1 MSIFRLE
8 SDLFLLQRFILFI
21 KKEILKNLA
30 KRALIMV
37 FMRPNTKKMYKEL
50 CLVTPGGVNSP
61 VRSFQAVDLVPLI
74 VQKGSADQIWDIDGH
89 TWVDFCMSWGA
100 LILGHAPANIVSVAT
115 EQIACGSSFG
125 ITNIYEKQL
134 ATEITSCVSSIQKIR
149 FVSSG
154 TEAVMS
160 AIRLAR
166 AYTGRDKIIKFNG
179 HYHGHSDALLV
190 QAGSGVLQ
198 MHASS
203 LGVPKEVISHTISL
217 PFNDIETSRCFL
229 QKTANIAAVII
240 EPIATNMG
248 LIPAQ
253 EEFLLLLRKETQE
266 KQIVLI
272 FDEVV
277 TGFRMGLEGA
287 QGYYGIEPDLTCLG
301 KIIGGGFP
309 AAAFGGKKEIMDGL
323 APLGFVYQAGTLSG
337 NPVAMC
343 AGLETLL
350 TLKQPQVYSYLETM
364 TQEFLR
370 PIKNLIIKKDLPVTL
385 HHLGSMFSFFFG
397 VSQVEN
403 QEDLKNLNTDRF
415 KHFFQHLF
423 HRGIYLSP
431 SAYEVNFLSLSH
443 TQKNLEKTQEAILDY
458 LNKY

>member
-1 MSIFRLE
+1 
-8 SDLFLLQRFILFI
+8 
-21 KKEILKNLA
+21 
-30 KRALIMV
+30 MV
-37 FMRPNTKKMYKEL
+37 LMRPHTKKIYTEL

-74 VQKGSADQIWDIDGH
+74 VQKGIADQIWDIDGYS
-89 TWVDFCMSWGA
+89 WVDFCMSWGA
-100 LILGHAPANIVSVAT
+100 LILGHASANVVSVAT
-115 EQIACGSSFG
+115 KQIACGSSFG
-125 ITNIYEKQL
+125 ITNVYENQL
-134 ATEITSCVSSIQKIR
+134 AAEITSCMPSIQKIR

-166 AYTGRDKIIKFNG
+166 GYTGRNKIIKFNG

-190 QAGSGVLQ
+190 QAGSGVL
-198 MHASS
+198 HIPSSSS
-203 LGVPKEVISHTISL
+203 LGVPNEVISHTISL
-217 PFNDIETSRCFL
+217 PFNDIETCRCFL
-229 QKTANIAAVII
+229 QKTADIAAVII
-240 EPIATNMG
+240 EPIAANMG
-248 LIPAQ
+248 LIPAK
-253 EEFLLLLRKETQE
+253 EEFLLMLREETQK

-277 TGFRMGLEGA
+277 TGFRIGINGA
-287 QGYYGIEPDLTCLG
+287 QGYYGIQPDLTCVG

-309 AAAFGGKKEIMDGL
+309 AAAFGGKKEIMDYL
-323 APLGFVYQAGTLSG
+323 APLGSVYQAGTLSG

-350 TLKQPQVYSYLETM
+350 TLKQPQIYSHLETL
-364 TQEFLR
+364 TNDFLN
-370 PIKNLIIKKDLPVTL
+370 PIKDLVAKKSLPITL

-397 VSQVEN
+397 ITQVKN

-415 KHFFQHLF
+415 KDFFQYLF

-431 SAYEVNFLSLSH
+431 SAYEVNFLSLGH
-443 TQKNLEKTQEAILDY
+443 TQKNLEKTQEVILEY
-458 LNKY
+458 LKKY

>member
-1 MSIFRLE
+1 ML
-8 SDLFLLQRFILFI
+8 
-21 KKEILKNLA
+21 
-30 KRALIMV
+30 
-37 FMRPNTKKMYKEL
+37 FMRPNTKKIYTEL

-61 VRSFQAVDLVPLI
+61 VRSFQAVGLLPLI

-89 TWVDFCMSWGA
+89 SWIDFCMSWGA
-100 LILGHAPANIVSVAT
+100 LILGHAPANVVSVAT
-115 EQIACGSSFG
+115 TQIAHGSSFG
-125 ITNIYEKQL
+125 LTNIYENQL
-134 ATEITSCVSSIQKIR
+134 AIEITNCIPSIQKIR

-166 AYTGRDKIIKFNG
+166 GYTGRDKIIKFNG

-198 MHASS
+198 MPTSSS
-203 LGVPKEVISHTISL
+203 LGVPSEVISHTISL
-217 PFNDIETSRCFL
+217 PFNDIETVRCFL
-229 QKTANIAAVII
+229 QKTTDIAAII
-240 EPIATNMG
+240 VEPIAANMG

-253 EEFLLLLRKETQE
+253 KEFLLMLREETQD

-287 QGYYGIEPDLTCLG
+287 QGYYGIKPDLTCLG

-309 AAAFGGKKEIMDGL
+309 AAAFGGKKEIMDCL
-323 APLGFVYQAGTLSG
+323 APLGSVYQAGTLSG

-350 TLKQPQVYSYLETM
+350 TIKQPQVYSYLATM
-364 TQEFLR
+364 TEDFLK
-370 PIKNLIIKKDLPVTL
+370 PIKDLIVKKDLPITL
-385 HHLGSMFSFFFG
+385 QHVGSMFNFFFG
-397 VSQVEN
+397 VTQVEK
-403 QEDLKNLNTDRF
+403 QEDLKNLNIERF
-415 KHFFQHLF
+415 THFFQHLF
-423 HRGIYLSP
+423 HQGIYLSP
-431 SAYEVNFLSLSH
+431 SAYEVNFLSLGH
-443 TQKNLEKTQEAILDY
+443 TQKNLEKTQEVILDY
-458 LNKY
+458 LSINF

>member
-1 MSIFRLE
+1 
-8 SDLFLLQRFILFI
+8 
-21 KKEILKNLA
+21 
-30 KRALIMV
+30 MV
-37 FMRPNTKKMYKEL
+37 LMRPNTKKIHTEL

-74 VQKGSADQIWDIDGH
+74 VQKGSADQIWDVDSH
-89 TWVDFCMSWGA
+89 SWVDFCMSWGA

-115 EQIACGSSFG
+115 KQIACGSSFG
-125 ITNIYEKQL
+125 ITNMYENQL
-134 ATEITSCVSSIQKIR
+134 ATEIISCMPSIQKIR

-154 TEAVMS
+154 TEAAMS

-166 AYTGRDKIIKFNG
+166 GYTNRNKIIKFNG

-190 QAGSGVLQ
+190 HAGSGVLH
-198 MHASS
+198 MPTSSS
-203 LGVPKEVISHTISL
+203 LGVPNEVVSHTISL

-229 QKTANIAAVII
+229 QKTADIAAVII
-240 EPIATNMG
+240 EPIAANMG
-248 LIPAQ
+248 LIPAKQ
-253 EEFLLLLRKETQE
+253 EFLRMLREETQK

-277 TGFRMGLEGA
+277 TGFRIGLNGA
-287 QGYYGIEPDLTCLG
+287 QGHYGIEPDLTCLG

-309 AAAFGGKKEIMDGL
+309 AAAFGGKKEIMDCL
-323 APLGFVYQAGTLSG
+323 SPLGPVYQAGTLSG

-350 TLKQPQVYSYLETM
+350 TLKQPQVYSYLEELTND
-364 TQEFLR
+364 FLN
-370 PIKNLIIKKDLPVTL
+370 PIKDLIIKKNLPVTL

-397 VSQVEN
+397 VTQVEN
-403 QEDLKNLNTDRF
+403 QEDLKNLNTGRF
-415 KHFFQHLF
+415 KDFFQYLF

-431 SAYEVNFLSLSH
+431 SAYEVNFLSLGH
-443 TQKNLEKTQEAILDY
+443 TQKNLEKAQEVILDY
-458 LNKY
+458 LKKS